1 MKLLAYLLS
10 IMMFIAVIVGFVKS
24 NQVNYD
30 FLILSVL
37 FKIYCDMP
45 D

>member
-1 MKLLAYLLS
+1 MKLIAYFLS
-10 IMMFIAVIVGFVKS
+10 IIMFIAVIVGFVKS
-24 NQVNYD
+24 DQINYD

>member
-1 MKLLAYLLS
+1 MKLIAYFIS
-10 IMMFIAVIVGFVKS
+10 IIMLIAVIVGFIKS
-24 NQVNYD
+24 DQINYD

>member
-10 IMMFIAVIVGFVKS
+10 IIMFVAVIVSFIDSK
-24 NQVNYD
+24 QINYD

-37 FKIYCDMP
+37 FKIYCEMP